1 MFPGKYFI
9 KHQLDD
15 EIRGDIIKA
24 LEKEIRTLKTKRNH
38 YRNNIKNKT
47 TRENYKLIKK
57 VVAEKVVILE
67 SKIKP
72 RQVWLIRRDKI
83 KPAGSGWIRL
93 KKKQQQKV

>member
-1 MFPGKYFI
+1 MTTKSKMFPEKYFK

-15 EIRGDIIKA
+15 EIWGDIIKA

-67 SKIKP
+67 PKIKP
-72 RQVWLIRRDKI
+72 R
-83 KPAGSGWIRL
+83 
-93 KKKQQQKV
+93 

>member
-1 MFPGKYFI
+1 MFPEKYFK

-15 EIRGDIIKA
+15 EIWGDIIKA

-67 SKIKP
+67 PKIKP
-72 RQVWLIRRDKI
+72 R
-83 KPAGSGWIRL
+83 
-93 KKKQQQKV
+93 